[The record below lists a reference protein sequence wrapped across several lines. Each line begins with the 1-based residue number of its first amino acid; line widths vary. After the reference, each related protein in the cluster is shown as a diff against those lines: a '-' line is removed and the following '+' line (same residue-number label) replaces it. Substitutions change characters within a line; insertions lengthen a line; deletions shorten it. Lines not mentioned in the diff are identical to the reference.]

1 MIIYAVE
8 SDWGATIVALS
19 QGLQLKFARLLFF
32 SSPPP
37 TPPST
42 SVRSL
47 AHGCSLRTKFGHLVS
62 IGRAR
67 LFWREIL
74 LNLQKVNEEFPFLYH
89 TPHHENMMLNGFYE
103 KQVPLQL
110 LQTAPCY
117 LVLRRVE
124 LTIFWRTVGR
134 TSTDHTNEFSW
145 RWYMVDVKATNQ
157 ATCCLL
163 ELVAPP

>member
-1 MIIYAVE
+1 MGSRV
-8 SDWGATIVALS
+8 V
-19 QGLQLKFARLLFF
+19 F
-32 SSPPP
+32 
-37 TPPST
+37 
-42 SVRSL
+42 V
-47 AHGCSLRTKFGHLVS
+47 GHLVS

-74 LNLQKVNEEFPFLYH
+74 LNLQKVNEEFPFPYH

-103 KQVPLQL
+103 EQVPLQL

-134 TSTDHTNEFSW
+134 TSTDHTNEFS
-145 RWYMVDVKATNQ
+145 
-157 ATCCLL
+157 
-163 ELVAPP
+163 